1 MGERNYAIFQLGKV
15 TCLRVSDVLAL
26 KKSQVFDAGGRV
38 KKDVLE
44 DVFGENHEL
53 ESVLKQI
60 KKQYG
65 DGAVMMLGESPTMKI
80 ESIPSGSLSLD
91 CALGIG
97 GYPKGRIVE
106 IYGPESSGKTTL
118 AIHAVAEAQKL
129 GLLAAYIDAEHAF
142 DREYA
147 SNLGVDV
154 NKLLFAQPDCGEDC
168 LEIAT
173 KLISSGKIGILV
185 IDSVAALIPRAE
197 LEGEM
202 GDARI
207 GLQARLMSQALRK
220 MVGIISKT
228 NCLCIFI
235 NQIREKI
242 GIMFGNPE
250 TTTGGNALKFYASM
264 RLEVRKST
272 AIKDGDEAVANL
284 TKVKVVKNKC
294 APPFRKAE
302 FEIEFGKGINKFNEI
317 LEKAIEFDIIHKS
330 GSWFSYDDNKLGQG
344 KANVISIL
352 EDNPELLEEI
362 TEKVISQINNRD
374 SGIYE
379 LEDILGD

>member
-1 MGERNYAIFQLGKV
+1 MAKKEVLNEIFG
-15 TCLRVSDVLAL
+15 D
-26 KKSQVFDAGGRV
+26 
-38 KKDVLE
+38 
-44 DVFGENHEL
+44 NHEL
-53 ESVLKQI
+53 EAVLKDI

-65 DGAVMMLGESPTMKI
+65 DGAVMMLGDSPTMDI
-80 ESIPSGSLSLD
+80 DVIPSGSLSLD

-97 GYPKGRIVE
+97 GYPQGRIVE

-118 AIHAVAEAQKL
+118 AIHAVAEAQKM

-147 SNLGVDV
+147 VNLGVDV

-173 KLISSGKIGILV
+173 KLISSGKLGICV
-185 IDSVAALIPRAE
+185 IDSVAALTPRAE

-220 MVGIISKT
+220 MTGIIKKT

-242 GIMFGNPE
+242 GVLFGNPE
-250 TTTGGNALKFYASM
+250 TTTGGNALKFYSSM

-272 AIKDGDEAVANL
+272 AIKDGDEAIANL

-302 FEIEFGKGINKFNEI
+302 FEIEFGKGINRFSEI
-317 LEKAIEFDIIHKS
+317 IEKAIEFDIIHKS
-330 GSWFSYDDNKLGQG
+330 GSWFSYEDCKLGQG
-344 KANVISIL
+344 KANVIKLL
-352 EDNPELLEEI
+352 EDNPELLEEV
-362 TEKVISQINNRD
+362 EQKVISQINNKD

-379 LEDILGD
+379 LEDILNQ

>member
-1 MGERNYAIFQLGKV
+1 M
-15 TCLRVSDVLAL
+15 T
-26 KKSQVFDAGGRV
+26 KKAT
-38 KKDVLE
+38 E
-44 DVFGENHEL
+44 DNEL
-53 ESVLKQI
+53 STILNQI

-65 DGAVMMLGESPTMKI
+65 DGAVMLLGESPTMDI
-80 ESIPSGSLSLD
+80 DTIPSGSLSLD
-91 CALGIG
+91 IALGIG

-106 IYGPESSGKTTL
+106 IYGPESCGKTTL

-129 GLLAAYIDAEHAF
+129 GLKAAYIDAENAF
-142 DREYA
+142 DRDYA
-147 SNLGVDV
+147 ENLGVDI
-154 NKLLFAQPDCGEDC
+154 NSLLFAQPDCGEDC

-173 KLISSGKIGILV
+173 KLISSGKIGICV

-197 LEGEM
+197 LEGAM

-220 MVGIISKT
+220 MVGIIKKS

-242 GIMFGNPE
+242 GVVFGNPE
-250 TTTGGNALKFYASM
+250 TTTGGNALKFYASV

-272 AIKDGDEAVANL
+272 QVKDGDEAIANL

-302 FEIEFGKGINKFNEI
+302 FEIVYGKGINKFGEI
-317 LEKAIEFDIIHKS
+317 IDKAIDLDIIHKS
-330 GSWFSYDDNKLGQG
+330 GSWFSYDELKLGQG
-344 KANVISIL
+344 RQAVIDLLNENS
-352 EDNPELLEEI
+352 ELLEEI
-362 TEKVISQINNRD
+362 ENKVITLIKEKPNE
-374 SGIYE
+374 GIIDKM
-379 LEDILGD
+379 EDIFGEDES

>member
-1 MGERNYAIFQLGKV
+1 M
-15 TCLRVSDVLAL
+15 S
-26 KKSQVFDAGGRV
+26 

-44 DVFGENHEL
+44 QEFGQDHEL
-53 ESVLKQI
+53 EAILKDI
-60 KKQYG
+60 RKQYG
-65 DGAVMMLGESPTMKI
+65 EGTVMMLGESEVMDI

-91 CALGIG
+91 IALGIG
-97 GYPKGRIVE
+97 GYPRGRIVE

-129 GLLAAYIDAEHAF
+129 GLKAAYIDAENAF

-147 SNLGVDV
+147 ANLGVDV
-154 NKLLFAQPDCGEDC
+154 NHLYFSQPDCGEDC

-173 KLISSGKIGILV
+173 KLISSGKIGICV
-185 IDSVAALIPRAE
+185 IDSVAALIPKAE
-197 LEGEM
+197 LEGDL
-202 GDARI
+202 GDNRI

-220 MVGIISKT
+220 MVGIVKRS

-264 RLEVRKST
+264 RLEIRKSSQV
-272 AIKDGDEAVANL
+272 KDGDEAIANL

-294 APPFRKAE
+294 APPFKKAE
-302 FEIEFGKGINKFNEI
+302 FEITYGHGINKLGEI
-317 LEKAIEFDIIHKS
+317 LDKAIEFDIVHKS
-330 GSWFSYDDNKLGQG
+330 GSWFSYDDTKLGQG
-344 KANVISIL
+344 RQSVLNIL
-352 EDNPELLEEI
+352 EDNSELVE
-362 TEKVISQINNRD
+362 
-374 SGIYE
+374 E
-379 LEDILGD
+379 LEDIIKTKIKEQNKNSIFELI

>member
-1 MGERNYAIFQLGKV
+1 MA
-15 TCLRVSDVLAL
+15 
-26 KKSQVFDAGGRV
+26 
-38 KKDVLE
+38 KKDVLNS
-44 DVFGENHEL
+44 VFGDSNEL
-53 ESVLKQI
+53 TSVLNQI

-65 DGAVMMLGESPTMKI
+65 DGAVMLLGESTTMDI
-80 ESIPSGSLSLD
+80 ETIPSGSLSLD
-91 CALGIG
+91 IALGIG

-106 IYGPESSGKTTL
+106 IYGPESCGKTTL
-118 AIHAVAEAQKL
+118 AIHAVAEAQKM
-129 GLLAAYIDAEHAF
+129 GLTAAYIDAENAF

-147 SNLGVDV
+147 ANLGVDV

-173 KLISSGKIGILV
+173 KLISSGKIGICV

-197 LEGEM
+197 LEGMM

-220 MVGIISKT
+220 MVGIIKKS

-235 NQIREKI
+235 NQTRDKI
-242 GIMFGNPE
+242 GVLFGNPE
-250 TTTGGNALKFYASM
+250 TTTGGNALKFYASI

-272 AIKDGDEAVANL
+272 AIKDGDEAIANL

-302 FEIEFGKGINKFNEI
+302 FEIEFGKGINRFGEI
-317 LEKAIEFDIIHKS
+317 IDHAINLDVIHKS
-330 GSWFSYDDNKLGQG
+330 GSWFSYEDGKIGQG
-344 KANVISIL
+344 RQAVIDALKADKDLLKEIEQKVITLIKNKPNEGVIDKMDDIFGEEESIL
-352 EDNPELLEEI
+352 
-362 TEKVISQINNRD
+362 
-374 SGIYE
+374 G
-379 LEDILGD
+379 LEDPDTSVE